1 VTAAHH
7 ERVESYVDAGVAAG
21 ASLVVDGRGV
31 EVPGSSDGFWLG
43 PTLFDHVRPEMS
55 IYTDEIFGPVLA
67 VARAA
72 SYDDALALINANP
85 YGNGTAIFTGDG
97 AAARRFQNE
106 VEVGMVGVNVPIPVP
121 VGYYSFGGWK
131 DSLFGDSHAYGPEGF
146 HFFTRT
152 KVVTSRWPDHSHAG
166 VNLGFPRNS

>member
-1 VTAAHH
+1 VTAAH
-7 ERVESYVDAGVAAG
+7 RAKVQSSVDAGVAAG
-21 ASLVVDGRGV
+21 AQLVVDGRGLTV
-31 EVPGSSDGFWLG
+31 SEGGFWLG
-43 PTLFDHVRPEMS
+43 PTLFDHVTPDMS
-55 IYTDEIFGPVLA
+55 IYTDEIFGPVLC

-72 SYDDALALINANP
+72 SYDAALALVNASP
-85 YGNGTAIFTGDG
+85 YGNGTAIFTNDG
-97 AAARRFQNE
+97 RAARRFQNE
-106 VEVGMVGVNVPIPVP
+106 VEVGMVGLNVPVPVP

-152 KVVTSRWPDHSHAG
+152 KVVTARWPDPADGG